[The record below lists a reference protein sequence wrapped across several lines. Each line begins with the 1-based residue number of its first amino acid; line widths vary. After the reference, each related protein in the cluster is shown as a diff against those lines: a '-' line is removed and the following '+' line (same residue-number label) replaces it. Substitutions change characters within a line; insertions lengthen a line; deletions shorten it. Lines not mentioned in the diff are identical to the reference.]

1 MFENKPTTPIFN
13 RLKGASFEAA
23 QSYFNTQTTDPDF
36 RVHNMITSMMV
47 GLTAGCGVMAVLLR
61 DMPKTMK
68 GVDQDILALD
78 SLAFG
83 ISTLQQAV
91 TTRRKQNYG
100 DEAMERTW
108 LESLGLA
115 RSTKVF
121 FIDHLRPEVSEHFLA
136 RWNEFKAIE
145 SPHERFNALVYVLV
159 TSKGHSTPMKRYP
172 GAPPVLLDWESALE
186 IGAELSVGNFILES
200 VDEFRKLAAQMG
212 PDEDDEED

>member
-1 MFENKPTTPIFN
+1 MFKNKPTTPIFN

-23 QSYFNTQTTDPDF
+23 QGYFKVHQDAPDF
-36 RVHNMITSMMV
+36 RMHYMIASMMI
-47 GLTAGCGVMAVLLR
+47 GLTAGCGVMALLLR
-61 DMPKTMK
+61 DMPKSMN

-108 LESLGLA
+108 QESLGLA
-115 RSTKVF
+115 RWTKVF

-136 RWNEFKAIE
+136 RWNEFRAIE
-145 SPHERFNALVYVLV
+145 SPHERFSALVYVLA

-172 GAPPVLLDWESALE
+172 GAPPVLLDLELGLE
-186 IGAELSVGNFILES
+186 IGAELSIGNFILEC
-200 VDEFRKLAAQMG
+200 VDEFRKLAAEMQ
-212 PDEDDEED
+212 PDEEEED